1 MIRLS
6 KWLLP
11 LFLLCSPQVFASNFY
26 LGINLGALDQSGD
39 FRLIDSSLHPEVG
52 IDSEKNLALPDEIA
66 NSVSLLAGYKLSR
79 DMALEV
85 GVARNQQ
92 VKGEYRAINAT
103 ESAVEKAETS
113 YVYVALVGV
122 WPVNGGWAFNA
133 RLGVAIWD
141 MDYTQLV
148 YDATVTDPAGTTT
161 QRIESLSD
169 TTSAT
174 LLGVGVSYGLTST
187 LEIKLGLETHL
198 AEFAFTNL
206 ELENDLH
213 LLQLGLAY
221 HF

>member
-1 MIRLS
+1 MQLP
-6 KWLLP
+6 KLLLP
-11 LFLLCSPQVFASNFY
+11 FFLLSSPWAYASDFY
-26 LGINLGALDQSGD
+26 LGANLGALDQSGD
-39 FRLIDSSLHPEVG
+39 FKLVDSSLYPAVG
-52 IDSEKNLALPDEIA
+52 IDSEKNLALPDDEVA
-66 NSVSLLAGYKLSR
+66 SSVSLLAGYRLSA
-79 DMALEV
+79 DIALEA
-85 GVARNQQ
+85 GIARNQQ
-92 VKGEYRAINAT
+92 VKGDYRSISAT

-113 YVYVALVGV
+113 YVYAALVGV
-122 WPVNGGWAFNA
+122 WPVSGGWAFNA

-148 YDATVTDPAGTTT
+148 YDASVTDPAGAET
-161 QRIESLSD
+161 QRVESLSD

>member
-1 MIRLS
+1 MRLS
-6 KWLLP
+6 RLLLP
-11 LFLLCSPQVFASNFY
+11 FFLLCSPWACASDFY
-26 LGINLGALDQSGD
+26 LGVNLGALDQSGE
-39 FRLIDSSLHPEVG
+39 FRLVDSTLYPDVG
-52 IDSEKNLALPDEIA
+52 IDSEKNLALPDEVA
-66 NSVSLLAGYKLSR
+66 SSVSLLAGYKLSR
-79 DMALEV
+79 DMALEAGFV
-85 GVARNQQ
+85 RNDK
-92 VKGEYRAINAT
+92 VKGEYRAISAT
-103 ESAVEKAETS
+103 ERALEETETS
-113 YVYVALVGV
+113 YLYAALVGV

-148 YDATVTDPAGTTT
+148 YDASVTDPVDAETSRVET
-161 QRIESLSD
+161 LSD

-174 LLGVGVSYGLTST
+174 LLGIGVSYGLTSS

>member
-1 MIRLS
+1 MMRLY
-6 KWLLP
+6 KLLP
-11 LFLLCSPQVFASNFY
+11 FFLLFSPWAYASDYY
-26 LGINLGALDQSGD
+26 LGFNLGVLDQSGE
-39 FRLIDSSLHPEVG
+39 FRLVDPSLYPGVG
-52 IDSEKNLALPDEIA
+52 IDSEKDLELPDEVA
-66 NSVSLLAGYKLSR
+66 NSMSLLAGYKLSR

-85 GVARNQQ
+85 GIARNQQ
-92 VKGEYRAINAT
+92 VKGDYRAINGA
-103 ESAVEKAETS
+103 ESAVEEAETS
-113 YVYVALVGV
+113 YAYAALVGV
-122 WPVNGGWAFNA
+122 WPVSTGWAFNA

-141 MDYTQLV
+141 MDYSQYV
-148 YDATVTDPAGTTT
+148 YDASVTDPAGAETIRVET
-161 QRIESLSD
+161 LSD

-174 LLGVGVSYGLTST
+174 LLGFGVSYGLTST

>member
-1 MIRLS
+1 MMRLY
-6 KWLLP
+6 KLLP
-11 LFLLCSPQVFASNFY
+11 FFLLFSPWAYASDYY
-26 LGINLGALDQSGD
+26 LGFNLGTLDQSGD
-39 FRLIDSSLHPEVG
+39 FQLVDSSLHPEVG
-52 IDSEKNLALPDEIA
+52 IDSEKNLVLPDEVA

-85 GVARNQQ
+85 GIARNQQ
-92 VKGEYRAINAT
+92 VKGDYRSINAT
-103 ESAVEKAETS
+103 ESALEKTESS
-113 YVYVALVGV
+113 YIYAALVGV
-122 WPVNGGWAFNA
+122 WPVSGGWAFNA

-141 MDYTQLV
+141 MDYTQHV
-148 YDATVTDPAGTTT
+148 YDASVTDPASTDA
-161 QRIESLSD
+161 QRIETLSD

-174 LLGVGVSYGLTST
+174 LLGIGVSYGLTST

>member
-1 MIRLS
+1 MRLS
-6 KWLLP
+6 TLLLP
-11 LFLLCSPQVFASNFY
+11 FFLLCSPWAYASDFY
-26 LGINLGALDQSGD
+26 LGINLGMLDQSGE
-39 FRLIDSSLHPEVG
+39 FRLVDSSLYPGVG
-52 IDSEKNLALPDEIA
+52 IDSEKNLALPDESA

-85 GVARNQQ
+85 GIARNQQ
-92 VKGEYRAINAT
+92 VKGGYRVLNAT
-103 ESAVEKAETS
+103 ESALEKVESS
-113 YVYVALVGV
+113 YLYTALVGV
-122 WPVNGGWAFNA
+122 WPVSGGWAFNA

-141 MDYTQLV
+141 MDYIQQV
-148 YDATVTDPAGTTT
+148 YDASVTDPAAAET
-161 QRIESLSD
+161 QRVETLSD

-174 LLGVGVSYGLTST
+174 LLGIGVSYGLTST

-198 AEFAFTNL
+198 ADFAFTNL